1 MLNTKHRLLFH
12 SFYDHV
18 GIAAYLEKMAA
29 KGWMLEKIGMF
40 LKFRRTEPKK
50 VHFAVTYFPDASQY
64 DPHPSEKQLE
74 LEEFCAMAGWKKVA
88 SSAQMQIFCNE
99 EENPVPLE
107 TDALTQIDNI
117 HAAVKKDFLKSYLLF
132 IALALWNLWL
142 RFDDI
147 TSFPTIYLTD
157 NSTIVSCLNW
167 ILLIIL
173 SLSEIICYFLWHKKA
188 LLQAQESGILLPTHS
203 RVWLQRIIVFMAV
216 SIVAVTLIGA
226 DRITRLLTII
236 LVIYMLLVMAA
247 VRGLQ
252 SLLKKWDFSAKA
264 NKWTTLIVTF
274 IVAFAGMMALA
285 FGIMANLDFP
295 EEVPENT
302 TTIQVD
308 GQEYTLYHDEIP
320 LTLHDLMDLED
331 DIYLSSQLYVSQ
343 SVLLKITTGQ
353 HREVPR
359 DRDTPC
365 IDYRIIETPG
375 GLLYGYMED
384 HLVDVWTTEGYATVE
399 EIDPAPWGANAA
411 YRRYTNGSRS
421 NIYIICWDHCILE
434 FAPFFGDDTLPQ
446 DLTDEQM
453 AIIAEK
459 LSK

>member
-29 KGWMLEKIGMF
+29 KGWMLEKVGML
-40 LKFRRTEPKK
+40 LKFRRCAPKD
-50 VHFAVTYFPDASQY
+50 VHFAVTYFPGASQY
-64 DPHPSEKQLE
+64 DPRPSEKQLE
-74 LEEFCAMAGWKKVA
+74 LEEFCAMAGWQKVA

-99 EENPVPLE
+99 AADPVPLE
-107 TDALTQIDNI
+107 TDPMAQIENI
-117 HAAVKKDFLKSYLLF
+117 HTAMKKDFLKGQLIF
-132 IALALWNLWL
+132 IALAVWNLFL
-142 RFDDI
+142 RFDQI
-147 TSFPTIYLTD
+147 SRFPTVYLAD
-157 NSTIVSCLNW
+157 NGTLFNCVTWLLVILICLSD
-167 ILLIIL
+167 II
-173 SLSEIICYFLWHKKA
+173 SYYHWRKKA
-188 LLQAQESGILLPTHS
+188 LILAEEQNQLLPTHS

-216 SIVAVTLIGA
+216 SIVAVRLIGV
-226 DRITRLLTII
+226 DRTTRLVTII
-236 LVIYMLLVMAA
+236 FVIYMLLVMAA
-247 VRGLQ
+247 VKGLQ
-252 SLLKKWDFSAKA
+252 SLLKKWNFSAKA

-274 IVAFAGMMALA
+274 IVAFAGIMALA
-285 FGIMANLDFP
+285 FGVVANLDFP
-295 EEVPENT
+295 EEVSENT

-308 GQEYTLYHDEIP
+308 GQEYTLYHDELP

-343 SVLLKITTGQ
+343 SVLLKITDGQ

-384 HLVDVWTTEGYATVE
+384 YLIDYWTSEGYATME
-399 EIDPAPWGANAA
+399 EIDPTPWGANAA

-421 NIYIICWDHCILE
+421 NIYIVCWNHCILE

-453 AIIAEK
+453 AIITEK